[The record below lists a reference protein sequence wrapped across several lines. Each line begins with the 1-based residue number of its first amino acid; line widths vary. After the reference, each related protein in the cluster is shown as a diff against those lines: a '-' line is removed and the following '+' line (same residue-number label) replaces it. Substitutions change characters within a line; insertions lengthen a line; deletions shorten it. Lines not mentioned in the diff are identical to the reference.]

1 MLVTLFWLLAFCAL
15 YSYFIYPA
23 ILWCLA
29 KGKTDPELSTTTTTP
44 SLSLI
49 ITAYNEA
56 GRIKSKIDNTLILK
70 ASNPELEIIIASDC
84 SDDDTD
90 NIVNEYAD
98 QGIQLV
104 RAPERLGKEHAQLCA
119 IKEATGEVLIFS
131 DVATQ
136 IPEDAISN
144 LSRYFSDPTIGSVS
158 SEDRFISNHGEI
170 AGEGAYVRYE
180 MWLRS
185 LESKVGGLVGLS
197 GSFFA
202 ARKEICQSWDIHS
215 PSDFNTA
222 LNTASHELRAITAP
236 DVLGHY
242 QDLSDPSKE
251 YARKTRTIIRGLTS
265 LSRHPQALNPF
276 KHGLFAFQVISH
288 KLMRWLEPW
297 FLIALLAVNFML
309 ASHHDFFTVTLLL
322 QCLFYSL
329 ALSAHYSEK
338 VKNNTVAKLV
348 YFFVQVNM
356 AIFDASCQFLAGKR
370 MSVWQP
376 SAR

>member
-1 MLVTLFWLLAFCAL
+1 MLVPLFWLLTFCAL

-23 ILWCLA
+23 ILWLLA
-29 KGKTDPELSTTTTTP
+29 KRKASAEISASSTAPT
-44 SLSLI
+44 LSLI

-56 GRIKSKIDNTLILK
+56 GRISSKIDNTLSLK
-70 ASNPELEIIIASDC
+70 ASNPELEVIIASDC

-90 NIVNEYAD
+90 EIVSKYSE
-98 QGIQLV
+98 QGIKLV

-119 IKEATGEVLIFS
+119 IKEASGEVLIFS
-131 DVATQ
+131 DVATH

-144 LSRYFSDPTIGSVS
+144 LSHYFCDPTIGSVS
-158 SEDRFISNHGEI
+158 SEDRFISNSGEV

-185 LESKVGGLVGLS
+185 LESNLGGLVGLS

-202 ARKEICQSWDIHS
+202 ARKDICETWDIHS

-222 LNTASHELRAITAP
+222 LNTASHGLRAITAP

-276 KHGLFAFQVISH
+276 RHGLFAFQVISH

-309 ASHHDFFTVTLLL
+309 ASQHDFFALALIM
-322 QCLFYSL
+322 QCLFYGL
-329 ALSAHYSEK
+329 ALCAHYSDR
-338 VKNNTVAKLV
+338 VKKNTVAKLV